1 MRDDAP
7 YGLDDPQRHSD
18 DGAARGKVVPPA
30 IFLIIVGVLNL
41 LCGLFFMVSGIIDKS
56 GAAAAEEAAEKQWDA
71 LSDDQRD
78 VMKQVGVDSAHDSL
92 MFAANFG
99 LGWGG
104 ELSLVAVLALFGS
117 IRMLGLH
124 SYGLAMFG
132 AILTAIPFVTPC
144 CLIGQ
149 IAGIWAII
157 VLMNPDVR
165 KAFH

>member
-7 YGLDDPQRHSD
+7 YGLDDPQRPPD
-18 DGAARGKVVPPA
+18 DSAARAKTVPPA
-30 IFLIIVGVLNL
+30 IFLIIVSVLNL
-41 LCGLFFMVSGIIDKS
+41 LFGIYLLVNAIFVKQ
-56 GAAAAEEAAEKQWDA
+56 GGGNAEAEMEKQWDDMEA
-71 LSDDQRD
+71 DQKAA
-78 VMKQVGVDSAHDSL
+78 MEKLGINSAHDFLTVS
-92 MFAANFG
+92 ANIM

-104 ELSLVAVLALFGS
+104 LTSLVSVLTLLGS
-117 IRMLGLH
+117 IRMLGMH

-132 AILTAIPFVTPC
+132 AVVTAIPCVTPC

-165 KAFH
+165 RAFH